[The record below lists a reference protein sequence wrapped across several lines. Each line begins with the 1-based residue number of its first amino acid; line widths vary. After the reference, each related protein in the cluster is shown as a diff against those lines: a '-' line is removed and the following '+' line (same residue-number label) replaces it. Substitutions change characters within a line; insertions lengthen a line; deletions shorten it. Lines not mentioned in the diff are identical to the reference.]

1 MSVRFGRV
9 RKTVWPG
16 DVSPRRYSRP
26 CPSPPSDAQSATLLD
41 RPAAL
46 AVIVGRL
53 AACRYEEV
61 VAASG

>member
-1 MSVRFGRV
+1 MTLASVPV
-9 RKTVWPG
+9 ATLT
-16 DVSPRRYSRP
+16 
-26 CPSPPSDAQSATLLD
+26 DAQSATLLD